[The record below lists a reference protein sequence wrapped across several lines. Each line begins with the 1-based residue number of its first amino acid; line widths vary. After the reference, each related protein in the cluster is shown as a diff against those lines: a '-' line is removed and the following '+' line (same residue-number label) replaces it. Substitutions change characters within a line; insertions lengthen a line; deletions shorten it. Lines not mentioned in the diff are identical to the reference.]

1 MISLYATLASVLALL
16 GAEYRES
23 QRLKYF
29 AKPLA
34 SAGFIGVALQAD
46 ATSSSYGRCVLLAL
60 ICCWLGDILLIPKGS
75 GKTFLGGLAA
85 FLIGHLVY
93 TVAFMLNGI
102 DMRVF
107 GAAITLLA
115 GAGLGIAKW
124 LIPHVKPSM
133 QPAVLAYIVA
143 ICVMAAASLATSAEV
158 SRPAIAIGALL
169 FLCSDLAVARQRFI
183 HTTFMNKLWG
193 LPLYY
198 AGQVIL
204 AYTL

>member
-23 QRLKYF
+23 QKLKYF
-29 AKPLA
+29 TKPLA
-34 SAGFIGVALQAD
+34 SAGFVGVALQAD

-75 GKTFLGGLAA
+75 GKAFLGGLAA

-107 GAAITLLA
+107 GAALTLLA
-115 GAGLGIAKW
+115 GAGLAITKW
-124 LIPHVKPSM
+124 LIPHVKPGM

-143 ICVMAAASLATSAEV
+143 ICVMAAASLATSVAV

-183 HTTFMNKLWG
+183 QSTFMNKLWG